1 MQVVAS
7 TDIGRLM
14 RGYSLEITTRD
25 ADRLGVAA
33 KLMPRG
39 AQVSVTFLPGDTV
52 DRVAEVAAAVRKLGL
67 EPVPHGSARRI
78 QSETELRRFLELLR
92 DKARAE
98 RMFVVAGDPAEP
110 MGPYE
115 DALAVIRS
123 GMLADY
129 GIRQIGISGYPD
141 GHPPISSHK
150 LRSALHEKTSAL
162 NKPHKQRT

>member
-52 DRVAEVAAAVRKLGL
+52 DRVAEVAAVVRKLGL
-67 EPVPHGSARRI
+67 EPVPHCSARRI
-78 QSETELRRFLELLR
+78 QSETELRRFMEFLR
-92 DKARAE
+92 DKAQEE
-98 RMFVVAGDPAEP
+98 RLFVVEGDHAGQ
-110 MGPYE
+110 MGPY
-115 DALAVIRS
+115 AYAQAVKRS
-123 GMLADY
+123 QQA
-129 GIRQIGISGYPD
+129 
-141 GHPPISSHK
+141 
-150 LRSALHEKTSAL
+150 
-162 NKPHKQRT
+162 